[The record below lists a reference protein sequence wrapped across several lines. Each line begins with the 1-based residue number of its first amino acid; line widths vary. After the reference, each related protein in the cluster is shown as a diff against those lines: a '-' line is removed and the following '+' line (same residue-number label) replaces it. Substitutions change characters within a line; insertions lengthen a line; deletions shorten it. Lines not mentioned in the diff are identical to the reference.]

1 MAARL
6 TTFVIKFMT
15 FLYKY
20 TILEDDL
27 LKQNY
32 ITG

>member
-1 MAARL
+1 M
-6 TTFVIKFMT
+6 TFKNKNTAKMT
-15 FLYKY
+15 FLYKI